1 MCVQT
6 YRERIWSMILQR
18 LTGPQPAGWTGR
30 LQAQEGVTVRLQRL
44 AACRTPYLLE
54 VNLFAILAF
63 T

>member
-1 MCVQT
+1 
-6 YRERIWSMILQR
+6 MILQR

-30 LQAQEGVTVRLQRL
+30 LQAQEGVTVWLQRL